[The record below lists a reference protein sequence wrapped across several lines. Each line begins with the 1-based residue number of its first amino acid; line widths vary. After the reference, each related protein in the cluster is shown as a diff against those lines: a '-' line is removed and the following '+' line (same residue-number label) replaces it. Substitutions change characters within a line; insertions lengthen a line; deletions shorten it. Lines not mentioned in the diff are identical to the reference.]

1 MWAEVHDSAKDMIS
15 HMMVVD
21 PTQRWPARDLLNHK
35 WFQVRG
41 SGSQQPHKL
50 EPSADIVFKKLHT
63 CSNQPWHDF
72 IAHMMPA
79 QLSPFEAA
87 PAVQQGHTLT
97 VVAASLALHMLCAI
111 ISCRHHLVV
120 VSC

>member
-1 MWAEVHDSAKDMIS
+1 VSLPACLALPVAQPGDYKLDDDVWAEVHDSAKDMIS

-50 EPSADIVFKKLHT
+50 EPSADIVFTTYTHAPTNYGMTSLHT
-63 CSNQPWHDF
+63 
-72 IAHMMPA
+72 
-79 QLSPFEAA
+79 
-87 PAVQQGHTLT
+87 
-97 VVAASLALHMLCAI
+97 
-111 ISCRHHLVV
+111 
-120 VSC
+120 